1 MNLFRKKPK
10 NRTPDYE
17 ICQEIRRLREELE
30 TVNNHFDS
38 ALDPDLIDCYIYENN
53 AAWKRYDFLIKQV
66 KS

>member
-1 MNLFRKKPK
+1 MNLFRKKKKQPA
-10 NRTPDYE
+10 PEQE
-17 ICQEIRRLREELE
+17 IRQEIRRLREQMD

-66 KS
+66 R